1 MAEEVE
7 VLPFQI
13 LSWLGWGALAAAAV
27 LLALAAR
34 TFFREDIR
42 GVMADLSGRRRAAG
56 IAAGRDGG
64 RRAGYPGSGMG
75 GVRPDVTM
83 WEAAARPPETPQHA
97 VHLPSPSPPPTF
109 RITRRVLLLPYGED
123 DGAAPRGDG

>member
-1 MAEEVE
+1 MAEEAE
-7 VLPFQI
+7 VLPFQV
-13 LSWLGWGALAAAAV
+13 LSWLGWGALAVAAV

-34 TFFREDIR
+34 AFFREDIR

-75 GVRPDVTM
+75 GARPDVTM
-83 WEAAARPPETPQHA
+83 WEAAARPPEVPRHV
-97 VHLPSPSPPPTF
+97 VHPPSPAPAPTF
-109 RITRRVLLLPYGED
+109 RVTRRVLLLPSGED